1 MYWYKPFIKHTAFLS
16 TLIFTFS
23 GLYSCK
29 PDIRETGAAL
39 KYFDLKGF
47 IHADSVRLSKNNVL
61 VSKTVSHNQEAA
73 QTRRLRIS
81 NWGRELD
88 LFSAS
93 DINKPAWR
101 ESYNI
106 QQQGDSTIY
115 TAKDPKLFTRRLMIQ
130 QSGNTVKKISIQNA
144 ASNILYKST
153 ERLIYY
159 PDSLYLI
166 DKLQQIKLLGDN
178 RYVIKGVIGK

>member
-1 MYWYKPFIKHTAFLS
+1 MLI
-16 TLIFTFS
+16 TLS

-39 KYFDLKGF
+39 KYFDLKKF
-47 IHADSVRLSKNNVL
+47 IHTDSARLSKQQVW
-61 VSKTVSHNQEAA
+61 VTKMVSHNQESA
-73 QTRRLRIS
+73 QTRKLRIT

-88 LFSAS
+88 LFAAS

-101 ESYNI
+101 ESYSI
-106 QQQGDSTIY
+106 QRQGDSVVY

-130 QSGNTVKKISIQNA
+130 QSGNTVKKITIQNA
-144 ASNILYKST
+144 TSNILYQSSEK
-153 ERLIYY
+153 LVYY

-166 DKLQQIKLLGDN
+166 DKLQQVKLLGDN
-178 RYVIKGVIGK
+178 RYLIKGVISK